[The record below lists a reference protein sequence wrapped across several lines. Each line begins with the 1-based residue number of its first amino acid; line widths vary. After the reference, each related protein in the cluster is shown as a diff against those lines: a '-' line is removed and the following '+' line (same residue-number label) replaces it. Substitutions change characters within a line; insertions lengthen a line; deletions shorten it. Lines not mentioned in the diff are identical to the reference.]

1 MARVLLAGESWSTT
15 STHSKGFDSF
25 ITTTYAEGAGSFIAA
40 LELIGH
46 EVTFMP
52 SHIAADK
59 FPSSSAELDLYDV
72 VVLSDIGSNTLL
84 LSTSTFIKGQKQP
97 NRLQI
102 LSDWIESGGNF
113 LMVGGYLS
121 FQGIDAKA
129 NYRNTVI
136 ANVLPILMEQGDDRS
151 ENPEGVSPKV
161 VSDHH
166 IVKNIEGNWPAI
178 LGYQKLIAKPGTQVI
193 LEVDGNPLLVIGSFG
208 KGRVAAFAS
217 DLGPHWIPNEFL
229 EWHGFQTL
237 WQQTIKWLSEK

>member
-15 STHSKGFDSF
+15 STHSKGFDTF

-40 LELIGH
+40 LELSGH

-52 SHIAADK
+52 SHVAADK

-121 FQGIDAKA
+121 FQGIEAKA
-129 NYRNTVI
+129 NYRNTLM

-151 ENPEGVSPKV
+151 ENPEGVFPKV
-161 VSDHH
+161 VSDHN

-229 EWHGFQTL
+229 EWDGFQIL
-237 WQQTIKWLSEK
+237 WHQTIKWLSEK